1 MDYGTP
7 YGMTYVSDAAAEVR
21 AGFIRRTYGHLAGAI
36 LAFIAIEAI
45 LFQTGVPAAMI
56 EMLGRSRY
64 SWLIVLLAFM
74 GVSTLA
80 QKWAESDASSNMQYL
95 GLGVYVVAEA
105 FIFAP
110 LLFLAQ
116 Y

>member
-1 MDYGTP
+1 
-7 YGMTYVSDAAAEVR
+7 
-21 AGFIRRTYGHLAGAI
+21 
-36 LAFIAIEAI
+36 
-45 LFQTGVPAAMI
+45 MI

-80 QKWAESDASSNMQYL
+80 QKWAQSDASSNMQYL
-95 GLGVYVVAEA
+95 GLGIYVVAEA

-110 LLFLAQ
+110 LLYIADAMTRDRLAGPIIMPAALITLLLFTGLTFTAFATKKDLAL
-116 Y
+116 